1 MKMKKIRRILLLT
14 TIAVA
19 TSVQMMAADA
29 VKFYINDGVT
39 NGSPKKQME
48 QNVSALLTEMG
59 AAQEANRSINYSKI
73 GISDEAKQQID
84 MLWMNVHFMCDEPE
98 IVERC
103 LTTANG
109 FQVRNIPLTL
119 KPMEGETLT
128 EDYQEAVINFDK
140 AGKIVSFFFTIG
152 MNMYSKVMQ
161 NNNEV
166 TDVRRRMAILDYV
179 EHFRTAYNM
188 KDMPFLQQVFS
199 DDALIITG
207 QVVKVQKSEVFPS
220 GNRVV
225 YKKQNKKQYLSNLA
239 NAFKVAKYIK
249 VNFDDI
255 KVVAHPTKDNVYGV
269 TLHQE
274 WNTNRYSDEGYVFM
288 IWDFSNEDEPKI
300 HVRTWQPDYIDKAK
314 GQKLNPNDVFSLSDF
329 VL

>member
-1 MKMKKIRRILLLT
+1 MKTMKRMMLLT
-14 TIAVA
+14 VMAVA
-19 TSVQMMAADA
+19 ACMQASAADA
-29 VKFYINDGVT
+29 VSFIISDGIDE
-39 NGSPKKQME
+39 GAAKKQME
-48 QNVSALLTEMG
+48 KNVSVLLTEFG
-59 AAQEANRSINYSKI
+59 TAAAADRAVNYSTV
-73 GISDEAKQQID
+73 GITEEAKQQID
-84 MLWMNVHFMCDEPE
+84 MLWMNVHFACDETE
-98 IVERC
+98 VVERC

-109 FQVRNIPLTL
+109 FQVRNIPLAM
-119 KPMEGETLT
+119 KPLAGETVKD
-128 EDYQEAVINFDK
+128 DYQEAVINFDK
-140 AGKIVSFFFTIG
+140 TGKIVSFFFTIG

-161 NNNEV
+161 NNGEI

-207 QVVKVQKSEVFPS
+207 HVVKVQKSEVAPS
-220 GNRVV
+220 GNKVV
-225 YKKQNKKQYLSNLA
+225 YKKQTKKQYLTNLA
-239 NAFKVAKYIK
+239 AAFKVTKYIK

-255 KVVAHPTKDNVYGV
+255 KVVAHPTRKDVYGV

-314 GQKLNPNDVFSLSDF
+314 GERLNPNDVFSLSDF
-329 VL
+329 NL

>member
-1 MKMKKIRRILLLT
+1 MKRMKRLLLLT
-14 TIAVA
+14 VMAMT
-19 TSVQMMAADA
+19 TCVQASAADA
-29 VKFYINDGVT
+29 VKFFISDGISEG
-39 NGSPKKQME
+39 NAKKQME

-59 AAQEANRSINYSKI
+59 AAQQSGRALAYSTI
-73 GISDEAKQQID
+73 GITDEAKQQID
-84 MLWMNVHFMCDEPE
+84 MLWMNVHFFCDESE
-98 IVERC
+98 VVERC
-103 LTTANG
+103 LTTSNG
-109 FQVRNIPLTL
+109 FQVRNIPLTMKAL
-119 KPMEGETLT
+119 PGETVKD
-128 EDYQEAVINFDK
+128 DYQEAVINFDK
-140 AGKIVSFFFTIG
+140 SGKIVSFFFTIG

-161 NNNEV
+161 NNGEIS
-166 TDVRRRMAILDYV
+166 DVRRRMAILDYV

-207 QVVKVQKSEVFPS
+207 HVVKVQKSEVVPS
-220 GNRVV
+220 GNKVI
-225 YKKQNKKQYLSNLA
+225 YKKQTKKQYLTNLG

-255 KVVAHPTKDNVYGV
+255 KVVAHPTKKDVYGV

-314 GQKLNPNDVFSLSDF
+314 GERLNPNDVFSLSDF

>member
-1 MKMKKIRRILLLT
+1 MKT
-14 TIAVA
+14 TKRFSLIMVL
-19 TSVQMMAADA
+19 SMMMCVQLSAADE
-29 VKFYINDGVT
+29 VKFVVTDGIT
-39 NGSPKKQME
+39 NSNTKNQIE
-48 QNVSALLTEMG
+48 QNVSALLTELNQ
-59 AAQEANRSINYSKI
+59 AQSADRAINYGKV
-73 GISDEAKQQID
+73 GITEEVKQQID
-84 MLWMNVHFMCDEPE
+84 MLWMNVHFFCDELE
-98 IVERC
+98 VVERC
-103 LTTANG
+103 LTTSNG
-109 FQVRNIPLTL
+109 LQVRNIPLAI
-119 KPMEGETLT
+119 KPLAGEKTD

-140 AGKIVSFFFTIG
+140 GGKIVSFFFTIG

-161 NNNEV
+161 NTNEI

-207 QVVKVQKSEVFPS
+207 QVVKVQKSEIFPS
-220 GNRVV
+220 GNKVI
-225 YKKQNKKQYLSNLA
+225 YKKQNKKQYLTNLG
-239 NAFKVAKYIK
+239 NAFKAAKYIK

-255 KVVAHPTKDNVYGV
+255 KVVAHPTKENVYGV

-288 IWDFSNEDEPKI
+288 IWDFTNEDEPKI

-314 GQKLNPNDVFSLSDF
+314 GQKLNPNDIFSLSDF

>member
-1 MKMKKIRRILLLT
+1 MLLVA
-14 TIAVA
+14 IAMTA
-19 TSVQMMAADA
+19 MMQTAAAEA
-29 VKFYINDGVT
+29 VKFTINDGISS
-39 NGSPKKQME
+39 GSIKKQME
-48 QNVSALLTEMG
+48 RNVSALLSELG
-59 AAQEANRSINYSKI
+59 AASAAQRSVNYEDV
-73 GISDEAKQQID
+73 GITEEAKQQVD
-84 MLWMNVHFMCDEPE
+84 MLWMNIHFACEEPE
-98 IVERC
+98 VVERC
-103 LTTANG
+103 LTTATG
-109 FQVRNIPLTL
+109 YQVRNIPLVMTPL
-119 KPMEGETLT
+119 DGETIKD
-128 EDYQEAVINFDK
+128 DYQEAVINFDK
-140 AGKIVSFFFTIG
+140 QGKIVSFFFTIG

-161 NNNEV
+161 NSNEIS
-166 TDVRRRMAILDYV
+166 DVRRRMAILDYV

-220 GNRVV
+220 GNKVI
-225 YKKQNKKQYLSNLA
+225 YKKQTKKQYLTNLG
-239 NAFKVAKYIK
+239 NAFRASKYIK

-314 GQKLNPNDVFSLSDF
+314 GERLNPNDVFSLSDF

>member
-1 MKMKKIRRILLLT
+1 MKSFVLLT
-14 TIAVA
+14 VMAVA
-19 TSVQMMAADA
+19 MCLQASAADA
-29 VKFYINDGVT
+29 VKFTISDGIGEGAV
-39 NGSPKKQME
+39 KKQMQ
-48 QNVSALLTEMG
+48 QNVSALLTAFG
-59 AAQEANRSINYSKI
+59 TAAAADQAI
-73 GISDEAKQQID
+73 GYPKTGITEEAKQQID
-84 MLWMNVHFMCDEPE
+84 MLWMNVHFLCDETDV
-98 IVERC
+98 VERC
-103 LTTANG
+103 LTTSNG

-119 KPMEGETLT
+119 KPLAGESVKD
-128 EDYQEAVINFDK
+128 DYQEAVINFDK
-140 AGKIVSFFFTIG
+140 TGKIVSFFFTIG

-161 NNNEV
+161 NSNEV
-166 TDVRRRMAILDYV
+166 SDVRRRMAILDYV

-207 QVVKVQKSEVFPS
+207 HVVKVQKSEVVPT
-220 GNRVV
+220 GNKVI
-225 YKKQNKKQYLSNLA
+225 YKKQTKKQYLTNLGQ
-239 NAFKVAKYIK
+239 AFKVAKYIK

-255 KVVAHPTKDNVYGV
+255 KVVAHPTKKDVYGV

-314 GQKLNPNDVFSLSDF
+314 GERLNPNDVFSLSDF

>member
-1 MKMKKIRRILLLT
+1 MKKIRRYLLLA
-14 TIAVA
+14 IVA
-19 TSVQMMAADA
+19 MTANIQVEAADA
-29 VKFYINDGVT
+29 VKFYINDGISDS
-39 NGSPKKQME
+39 NAKKQME
-48 QNVSALLTEMG
+48 QNVSALLTELG
-59 AAQEANRSINYSKI
+59 AAQEADRALDYSKV
-73 GISDEAKQQID
+73 GITEEAKQQID
-84 MLWMNVHFMCDEPE
+84 MLWINVHFMCDEAE

-109 FQVRNIPLTL
+109 FQVRNIPLSL
-119 KPMEGETLT
+119 IAMPGETVKD
-128 EDYQEAVINFDK
+128 DYQEAVINFDNG
-140 AGKIVSFFFTIG
+140 GKIVSFFFTIG

-161 NNNEV
+161 NSNEI

-207 QVVKVQKSEVFPS
+207 RVVKVQKSEIFPS
-220 GNRVV
+220 GNRVI
-225 YKKQNKKQYLSNLA
+225 YKKQNKKQYLTNLG

-314 GQKLNPNDVFSLSDF
+314 GQRLNPNDVFSLSDF